1 MAGLRM
7 KPSVQ
12 ESVPEPDA
20 ALDSGH
26 RGATLVETVD
36 LGAPTTTGDQP
47 QPARVG
53 RYTVLRRLG
62 AGGMGTVWSAF
73 DETLDRR
80 VAIKVLVS
88 DDRSDRSRERTLRE
102 AKALARLNHPNVVQV
117 FEVGEL
123 GDDVYL
129 AMEFVR
135 GESLADWLEQPRSFA
150 EILDAFVQA
159 GRGLLAVH
167 GARLV
172 HRDFKPH
179 NVVVGDDGRVRLIDF
194 GIARLA
200 DDGGTDAA
208 PLDLEDVDASL
219 DRLTRT
225 GQFVGTPAFMSPEQL
240 RGNPVDARSD
250 QFSFCVALY
259 RAVYR
264 CPPFAG
270 EKVGAL
276 VLNVLQGNFAEPPRT
291 SGVPPRLLPV
301 LRKGLA
307 VDPDERHPEMGAL
320 LAALDQLRP
329 RRAARARWAV
339 ASAALGGA
347 GLAVVLARSD
357 SDACSGGGDAFA
369 TVWNDDRSAVIARGF
384 VDAGAAATW
393 TRAAGAIDGLGDDWT
408 AQHRDACE
416 AHRRGEQSAVLL
428 DRRMACLDAGK
439 RQLDALLGEFEQFDA
454 ALVSAVG
461 EAIAELPLP
470 SRCGEAARLES
481 GEHAEVPPEL
491 ADEVAEL
498 TAILDRAE
506 AQERSGRSPR
516 ARETLLPII
525 PLVDRLQWPGPAIRL
540 HAMLAGID
548 RSEGRFAEAQRELET
563 SFRLA
568 VIHGYDDAAR
578 DASMSLASVIGVLQG
593 RFADAE
599 AWLAVADAWI
609 ERTGASTLERAEWQQ
624 TAAGI
629 REREGRY
636 DDAQALL
643 EQLLANLATVEDG
656 SALTVLASANNA
668 IGFVYRAQ
676 RRYADAEAA
685 FLRARE
691 HWIALLGP
699 EHPLTTEPLNNLGT
713 LYMDELRFDDAER
726 VFTEAMVLRE
736 QVFGHRH
743 PKVAHILLNLG
754 IVENKRGRFD
764 EALRRQNEALS
775 ILEDA
780 LGANDPSVAVAV
792 VAVGETH
799 VARQE
804 PAAALPFIRRA
815 LAIDEAAVGPDHP
828 DVAWDLNS
836 LAVVLNDLEQWEEAR
851 RAAERAIVIRAAHVT
866 PDRVGQSR
874 LELAKALVGLGRLD
888 EARAAARQA
897 IVEYAAEPDTQATIQ
912 AWLDELGA
920 PGAPGLTPRPAAG

>member
-1 MAGLRM
+1 MGELRM
-7 KPSVQ
+7 KPSAQ
-12 ESVPEPDA
+12 EPVSDPDA
-20 ALDSGH
+20 ALDSGR

-36 LGAPTTTGDQP
+36 LGPPATADHT

-53 RYTVLRRLG
+53 RYTILRRLG
-62 AGGMGTVWSAF
+62 AGAMGTVWSAF

-88 DDRSDRSRERTLRE
+88 DDRSDRSRERMLRE

-135 GESLADWLEQPRSFA
+135 GESLGDWLEQPRTFA
-150 EILDAFVQA
+150 EILDAFLQA

-208 PLDLEDVDASL
+208 PLDLSDVDASL

-250 QFSFCVALY
+250 QFSFCVALH
-259 RAVYR
+259 RAAYR

-276 VLNVLQGNFAEPPRT
+276 VLNVLQGRFAEPPRIP
-291 SGVPPRLLPV
+291 GVPPRLLPV

-307 VDPDERHPEMGAL
+307 VDPEARHAEMGAL
-320 LAALDQLRP
+320 LTALEQLRP
-329 RRAARARWAV
+329 RRGQRARWAV
-339 ASAALGGA
+339 GAAAIGGA
-347 GLAVVLARSD
+347 GLAVLLASSGSD
-357 SDACSGGGDAFA
+357 TCRGGGDAFA
-369 TVWNDDRSAVIARGF
+369 TVWNDSRDAVIARGF
-384 VDAGAAATW
+384 VDAGAGATW
-393 TRAAGAIDGLGDDWT
+393 TRAAEAIDGLRDAWT

-439 RQLDALLGEFEQFDA
+439 RQLDALLTEFEQFDA
-454 ALVSAVG
+454 GLVSAVG
-461 EAIAELPLP
+461 EAVAELPDP
-470 SRCGEAARLES
+470 ARCGETARLES
-481 GEHAEVPPEL
+481 GEHAQVPPEL

-498 TAILDRAE
+498 TEILDRAE
-506 AQERSGRSPR
+506 AQERSGRIPR
-516 ARETLLPII
+516 ARETLEPVVA
-525 PLVDRLQWPGPAIRL
+525 LVDRSQWPGLSIRL

-548 RSEGRFAEAQRELET
+548 QSEGRFAEAQREYET
-563 SFRLA
+563 SFRRA
-568 VIHGYDDAAR
+568 VIHGYETDAR
-578 DASMSLASVIGVLQG
+578 RTSLGLAAVIGVQQG
-593 RFADAE
+593 RFADAD
-599 AWLAVADAWI
+599 AWLAVADAWVA
-609 ERTGASTLERAEWQQ
+609 RTGESQLERAMWQQ

-629 REREGRY
+629 RERAGRY
-636 DDAQALL
+636 EDAQVLL
-643 EQLLANLATVEDG
+643 EQALGTLAELEPGTVLRE
-656 SALTVLASANNA
+656 LASANNA

-676 RRYADAEAA
+676 RRYDDAEAA
-685 FLRARE
+685 YLRARE
-691 HWIALLGP
+691 YWIALLGP

-726 VFTEAMVLRE
+726 VFTEAMAVRE
-736 QVFGHRH
+736 QIFGHRH
-743 PKVAHILLNLG
+743 PKVAHLLLNLG
-754 IVENKRGRFD
+754 IIANKRGHFD

-799 VARQE
+799 MAMQE
-804 PAAALPFIRRA
+804 PAAALPFIARA

-836 LAVVLNDLEQWEEAR
+836 LAAVHNDLEQWEDAR
-851 RAAERAIVIRAAHVT
+851 RAAERAIVIRAAHLT

-874 LELAKALVGLGRLD
+874 VQLARALVGLGRLD

-897 IVEYAAEPDTQATIQ
+897 IVEYAAEPDTQAKIQ
-912 AWLDELGA
+912 AWLDELDA
-920 PGAPGLTPRPAAG
+920 PAAPALTPRPAAG